1 MVDTGAEHSA
11 VTQPVGTLSNK
22 HTTIIGATRDRVHSP
37 FLMARQCNLGNH
49 EVRHEF
55 LYLPDCPVGLI
66 GRDLLCKLRAQ
77 IAFDS
82 DDTTALKLRGPKEK
96 TLILTVTQEEE
107 W

>member
-1 MVDTGAEHSA
+1 
-11 VTQPVGTLSNK
+11 
-22 HTTIIGATRDRVHSP
+22 
-37 FLMARQCNLGNH
+37 
-49 EVRHEF
+49 
-55 LYLPDCPVGLI
+55 VGLI